1 MVSNI
6 YIFHI
11 KCQLHTTNIVTYNML
26 VIDLVLHVTK
36 DSLERFTTLLQ
47 GGVQI
52 STTRGESLGI
62 FLDRLPGFT
71 MEYIV
76 DRVQTI
82 FLDGNAID
90 DLQTPLNNDENIL
103 AISAAMPGLAGAI
116 FRMNSLHA
124 ALRTKGDVEQM
135 LTDDDDQ
142 ILVTLKLFNM
152 IAQER
157 GGEILKRGVFLSGN
171 SISNFLSERPTLFN
185 KILGIKLDGKTCY
198 PDTILSEIDTEQT
211 IKLTITTDND

>member
-1 MVSNI
+1 MS
-6 YIFHI
+6 
-11 KCQLHTTNIVTYNML
+11 
-26 VIDLVLHVTK
+26 VINLVLNVTE
-36 DSLERFTTLLQ
+36 DSMERFTTLLQ
-47 GGVQI
+47 GGVQV
-52 STTRGESLGI
+52 STSRGESLGI

-90 DLQTPLNNDENIL
+90 DLQTPLNKDENVL

-124 ALRTKGDVEQM
+124 ALRTKGDIEQ
-135 LTDDDDQ
+135 TPTNYADQ
-142 ILVTLKLFNM
+142 IHVTLKLFNM

-157 GGEILKRGVFLSGN
+157 GGELLKRGVFLSGN
-171 SISNFLSERPTLFN
+171 CINTFLSERPTLFN
-185 KILGIKLDGKTCY
+185 KILGIMLNGQTCY
-198 PDTILSEIDTEQT
+198 PDTVLSEINTDQT

>member
-1 MVSNI
+1 MPV
-6 YIFHI
+6 
-11 KCQLHTTNIVTYNML
+11 L
-26 VIDLVLHVTK
+26 DLTLHVTE
-36 DSLERFTTLLQ
+36 DSIERFTTLLQ

-52 STTRGESLGI
+52 STIRGESLGI

-71 MEYIV
+71 MDYIV

-82 FLDGNAID
+82 FLDGNAVD
-90 DLQTPLNNDENIL
+90 DLQTQLSNDDNIL

-124 ALRTKGDVEQM
+124 ALRTKGDVEQI
-135 LTDDDDQ
+135 LTEDEDQ
-142 ILVTLKLFNM
+142 INVTLKLFNM

-157 GGEILKRGVFLSGN
+157 GGALLKMGVHLSGN
-171 SISNFLSERPTLFN
+171 SISNFLSERPSLFSG
-185 KILGIKLDGKTCY
+185 ILRIMLDGKTCY